1 MIPLIEAQGVSIDY
15 RADKTWINVVRDID
29 MTIAPGEIHGLV
41 GESGSGKSTFA
52 LALMRYLAPNGRI
65 SSGRILFD
73 GDDLVPKRA
82 DDMRKL
88 WGKQIALVPQD
99 SLASL
104 NPSHRVGDQIAEI
117 ARVHDGLS
125 TAAAHHLAVEMLR
138 RVRFSDPE
146 TAARRYPHQLS
157 GGMQQRAAIAMAL
170 IARPRLLILDEP
182 TTSLDVTTEAAIIDL
197 IRDLIHETQA
207 AALFVTHNL
216 GLVAQLCDRVTVL
229 YAGEVMASGEVGAVF
244 TRPLHPYTISL
255 LASLPRPTRGTETR
269 LPTIEGVAPAP
280 AQRPAGCVFAPRCLT
295 AASICDQK
303 PPIEPIGDTRLIRC
317 HRWREIDAG
326 TLTFVTAPTT
336 AQPSQLPH
344 PEHEHTLKAVGLR
357 KSFNRNS
364 GIRAW
369 LMGRRGTK
377 AVDDVSLHVRSRST
391 LGLVGESGSGK
402 TTAARLI
409 AGLEKPDEGTLELL
423 EMPLASNLRARPV
436 EVLRRL
442 QMVFQNPNDSLN
454 PYRSVGAA
462 LARSTRRLSESR
474 LSHNETTQRI
484 EALLAAVRLP
494 PDYAKR
500 YPTELSGGEK
510 QRVAIAR
517 AFAADPAL
525 VIADEPTSALDA
537 SVQSAVLNLLKD
549 LRAERGV
556 SYLFISHDLN
566 AVSYLADWIA
576 VMYRGEIVEEGTAE
590 DVYSFPSHPYTEA
603 LISAIP
609 NPDPTIRTRRIRL
622 NDEPDNQMPTIGCRF
637 HRRCPR
643 KIGAVCETD
652 APPWRDAGNHHF
664 IRCHIPIDE
673 LRAIQ
678 SENTL
683 QTESS

>member
-1 MIPLIEAQGVSIDY
+1 
-15 RADKTWINVVRDID
+15 
-29 MTIAPGEIHGLV
+29 
-41 GESGSGKSTFA
+41 
-52 LALMRYLAPNGRI
+52 
-65 SSGRILFD
+65 
-73 GDDLVPKRA
+73 
-82 DDMRKL
+82 
-88 WGKQIALVPQD
+88 
-99 SLASL
+99 
-104 NPSHRVGDQIAEI
+104 
-117 ARVHDGLS
+117 
-125 TAAAHHLAVEMLR
+125 
-138 RVRFSDPE
+138 
-146 TAARRYPHQLS
+146 
-157 GGMQQRAAIAMAL
+157 MQQRVMIAMAL

-216 GLVAQLCDRVTVL
+216 GIVAQLCERVTVL
-229 YAGEVMASGEVGAVF
+229 YAGEIMASGDVSAVF

-269 LPTIEGVAPAP
+269 LPTIEGVAPALT
-280 AQRPAGCVFAPRCLT
+280 QRPAGCVFAPRCPV
-295 AASICDQK
+295 AAPICDQK
-303 PPIEPIGDTRLIRC
+303 PPVETIEAGRLIRC
-317 HRWREIDAG
+317 HRWREIDVGAL
-326 TLTFVTAPTT
+326 TLTTAPMT
-336 AQPSQLPH
+336 AQPSQQPD
-344 PEHEHTLKAVGLR
+344 PQYEYTLRTVGLR
-357 KSFNRNS
+357 KAFNQNS

-369 LMGRRGTK
+369 LMGRRGIQ
-377 AVDDVSLHVRSRST
+377 AVDDVTLRVRPRST

-409 AGLEKPDEGTLELL
+409 AGLETPDQGALELL
-423 EMPLASNLRARPV
+423 DLPLAPGLKARSV
-436 EVLRRL
+436 ETLRRL

-462 LARSTRRLSESR
+462 LARAIRRLSEKP
-474 LSHNETTQRI
+474 LTKDEIAQRV

-494 PDYAKR
+494 PDYARR

-566 AVSYLADWIA
+566 AVAYLADWIA
-576 VMYRGEIVEEGTAE
+576 VMYRGEIVEEGSVD
-590 DVYSFPSHPYTEA
+590 DVYDFPSHPYTEA

-609 NPDPTIRTRRIRL
+609 NPNPTAMTRRIRL
-622 NDEPDNQMPTIGCRF
+622 NDEPDDQIPTVGCRF

-643 KIGAVCETD
+643 KIGAICETD
-652 APPWRDAGNHHF
+652 APPWRDAGGQHF

-673 LRAIQ
+673 LRAVQ
-678 SENTL
+678 SEDAL
-683 QTESS
+683 KTESA

>member
-1 MIPLIEAQGVSIDY
+1 MNWLIEAQGVSIDY
-15 RADKTWINVVRDID
+15 RADGRWINVVREVD

-41 GESGSGKSTFA
+41 GESGSGKSTLA
-52 LALMRYLAPNGRI
+52 LALMRYLAPNARI
-65 SSGRILFD
+65 SAGHILFD
-73 GDDLVPKRA
+73 GDDLVTKRA
-82 DDMRKL
+82 EEMRRL

-99 SLASL
+99 SLAAL
-104 NPSHRVGDQIAEI
+104 NPSHRIGDQIAEVV
-117 ARVHDGLS
+117 RTHDGLS
-125 TAAAHHLAVEMLR
+125 RAAAYALAVEMLR
-138 RVRFSDPE
+138 RVRFNDPE
-146 TAARRYPHQLS
+146 NAARRYPHQLS
-157 GGMQQRAAIAMAL
+157 GGMQQRAMIAMAL

-229 YAGEVMASGEVGAVF
+229 YAGEVMASGDVSAVF

-255 LASLPRPTRGTETR
+255 LASLPRPTHGRETR
-269 LPTIEGVAPAP
+269 LPTIDGVAPAP
-280 AQRPAGCVFAPRCLT
+280 TQRPTGCVFAPRCP
-295 AASICDQK
+295 AAAAICHEK
-303 PPIEPIGDTRLIRC
+303 PPIETVGEGRLLRC

-326 TLTFVTAPTT
+326 ALVIETALTAL
-336 AQPSQLPH
+336 QPNASDDASTQP
-344 PEHEHTLKAVGLR
+344 HTLKALGLR
-357 KSFNRNS
+357 KTFRRGG
-364 GIRAW
+364 GIAW

-377 AVDDVSLHVRSRST
+377 AVDDVSLSVRSRST

-402 TTAARLI
+402 TTVARLI
-409 AGLEKPDEGTLELL
+409 AGLETPDEGTLELL
-423 EMPLASNLRARPV
+423 DVPLASNLRARPV
-436 EVLRRL
+436 ETLRRL

-462 LARSTRRLSESR
+462 LARSIRRLSAAR
-474 LSHNETTQRI
+474 LSRDEIAQRV

-566 AVSYLADWIA
+566 AVAYLADWIA
-576 VMYRGEIVEEGTAE
+576 VMYRGQIVEEGAVD
-590 DVYSFPSHPYTEA
+590 DVYNIPSHPYTEA

-609 NPDPTIRTRRIRL
+609 NPDPTIRTRRILL
-622 NDEPDNQMPTIGCRF
+622 NDEPDSAMPAAGCRF

-652 APPWRDAGNHHF
+652 APPWRDAGGQHF
-664 IRCHIPIDE
+664 IRCHIPVEE
-673 LRAIQ
+673 LRALQ
-678 SENTL
+678 SEDTL
-683 QTESS
+683 KTESA